1 MDNSLIFQTL
11 SDKKSYFTVH
21 LKGFRIPGIDYSHM
35 YDNSGKVV
43 VDGNALG
50 DQVTNGSC
58 SYDIA
63 GFGTPVLMQRQD
75 VIDQLLS
82 YAYAERESIIKTI
95 DAMSEMTDD
104 EKKKAVKN
112 FYSSQNGAKFSSL
125 LGIWPVTESGTGS
138 YLSFNNE
145 KLTPKKAL
153 ERADEYFFAPTV
165 GNKPMTEQAANDYR
179 RTLIE
184 LNLQRRL
191 DVMMENL
198 QHRGLIAKD
207 SDGYLV
213 NKGLPADAIEFIA
226 KSLLR
231 KQNKLD
237 ATGNAIDQNTMR
249 MAIHT
254 AIGLFANDMMVKS
267 IMSVQETER
276 IYAANPAYFKWK
288 YDENTG
294 ELSDRTVDELKR
306 AGGFVST
313 GINNFMELT
322 NIPQHWLDKD
332 G

>member
-1 MDNSLIFQTL
+1 
-11 SDKKSYFTVH
+11 
-21 LKGFRIPGIDYSHM
+21 
-35 YDNSGKVV
+35 
-43 VDGNALG
+43 
-50 DQVTNGSC
+50 
-58 SYDIA
+58 
-63 GFGTPVLMQRQD
+63 
-75 VIDQLLS
+75 
-82 YAYAERESIIKTI
+82 
-95 DAMSEMTDD
+95 
-104 EKKKAVKN
+104 
-112 FYSSQNGAKFSSL
+112 
-125 LGIWPVTESGTGS
+125 
-138 YLSFNNE
+138 
-145 KLTPKKAL
+145 
-153 ERADEYFFAPTV
+153 
-165 GNKPMTEQAANDYR
+165 MTEHAANDYR
-179 RTLIE
+179 RVLIE

-191 DVMMENL
+191 DAMMENL
-198 QHRGLIAKD
+198 QHRGLIEKD

-249 MAIHT
+249 KAMHV

-313 GINNFMELT
+313 GINNFVELT